1 MGQIIK
7 AINNIHMMCLAQQK
21 KRKKMNKIDVR
32 DCVEDD
38 EGLIDELI
46 ERLETCG
53 AVIEDLVEV
62 AKLEP
67 NFDRNQAYTEEL
79 LAQSNAEKLKAV
91 MIKAA
96 QMKQQQNQGATS
108 VAPADGTQRITATI
122 KGSVASE
129 QKGFA

>member
-1 MGQIIK
+1 MQAKLYQMQREMQSLQGELEDISSKNADLEQDFENEINKKNEASKEMGQIIK

-67 NFDRNQAYTEEL
+67 NFDRN
-79 LAQSNAEKLKAV
+79 
-91 MIKAA
+91 
-96 QMKQQQNQGATS
+96 
-108 VAPADGTQRITATI
+108 
-122 KGSVASE
+122 
-129 QKGFA
+129 